1 MVGSRIMDN
10 IKLRVD
16 TVKETVRLF
25 KDSSVADAIS
35 HQAITFGINNR
46 KLIRSITSGV
56 TSNIGGRGLIR
67 DEFSGI
73 F

>member
-1 MVGSRIMDN
+1 MDN